1 MELIDLLKKYEI
13 RDEKRMLK
21 YIREI
26 INYIIIEKQNNSNF
40 SEEEKLKNIIYLYEF
55 CRSIERLTNKRIKRE
70 DLLEKLKNKILVQE
84 LPDDITKARKQ
95 MYQYLLQIA
104 EVNTVPTKDLQLEQ
118 VIHMIRDT
126 IYINSYINEDV
137 DTKTFNEELRKI
149 RITMKTA
156 DFIVFKGVYNYEFNP
171 EKSIYRV
178 FTHNKFNNQIEKY
191 IIREIL
197 NEVKDDSLEKAQDD
211 SESWVANRI
220 FTSLQKDKMIAK
232 FLTKSYKIINRLEEY
247 NHNGKSVDMLH
258 FIEDNLEFYSKAKEI
273 LKIEVQR
280 QNYEYEEIIMQA
292 EREAN
297 SIKNSKELKKITDSD
312 LETILEKIKLIL
324 TQNGKQ
330 ALKGILQK
338 EERQE
343 RFKDLIFKAFPVES
357 KNICQLRY
365 EVESS
370 LNDKETLNKIRK
382 ELDSQIDLL
391 IKK

>member
-1 MELIDLLKKYEI
+1 
-13 RDEKRMLK
+13 
-21 YIREI
+21 
-26 INYIIIEKQNNSNF
+26 
-40 SEEEKLKNIIYLYEF
+40 
-55 CRSIERLTNKRIKRE
+55 
-70 DLLEKLKNKILVQE
+70 
-84 LPDDITKARKQ
+84 
-95 MYQYLLQIA
+95 
-104 EVNTVPTKDLQLEQ
+104 
-118 VIHMIRDT
+118 
-126 IYINSYINEDV
+126 
-137 DTKTFNEELRKI
+137 
-149 RITMKTA
+149 
-156 DFIVFKGVYNYEFNP
+156 
-171 EKSIYRV
+171 
-178 FTHNKFNNQIEKY
+178 
-191 IIREIL
+191 
-197 NEVKDDSLEKAQDD
+197 
-211 SESWVANRI
+211 
-220 FTSLQKDKMIAK
+220 MIAK

-312 LETILEKIKLIL
+312 LETILEKIKLVL

>member
-21 YIREI
+21 YIREM

-55 CRSIERLTNKRIKRE
+55 CRSIEILTNKRIKRE
-70 DLLEKLKNKILVQE
+70 DLLEKLKSKVLVQE

-104 EVNTVPTKDLQLEQ
+104 EVNTVPTEDLQLEQ

-137 DTKTFNEELRKI
+137 DIKTFNEELRKI
-149 RITMKTA
+149 RMTMKTT

-382 ELDSQIDLL
+382 ELDAQIDLL

>member
-1 MELIDLLKKYEI
+1 MELIDLLKKYETH
-13 RDEKRMLK
+13 DEKQILK
-21 YIREI
+21 YIREM

-70 DLLEKLKNKILVQE
+70 ELLEKIKNKFLVQE
-84 LPDDITKARKQ
+84 LPEDITKARKQ
-95 MYQYLLQIA
+95 LYQYLLQIA
-104 EVNTVPTKDLQLEQ
+104 EVNIIPTDDLQLEQ

-126 IYINSYINEDV
+126 MYINSYINEKPDI
-137 DTKTFNEELRKI
+137 KTFNEELRKI
-149 RITMKTA
+149 RMTMKTT
-156 DFIVFKGVYNYEFNP
+156 DFIVFKGVYNYEFNS
-171 EKSIYRV
+171 EKSIYKV
-178 FTHNKFNNQIEKY
+178 FTHDKFNNQIEKY

-197 NEVKDDSLEKAQDD
+197 HEVKDDSLEKAQDD

-247 NHNGKSVDMLH
+247 NYNGKSVDMLH

-273 LKIEVQR
+273 LKEEINR
-280 QNYEYEEIIMQA
+280 QNFEYEEIIMQA

-312 LETILEKIKLIL
+312 IDRILEKMRLML
-324 TQNGKQ
+324 TQNGKI

-343 RFKDLIFKAFPVES
+343 RFKDLIFKAFTVES

-365 EVESS
+365 EVEKS
-370 LNDKETLNKIRK
+370 LNDTKTLNEIRK
-382 ELDSQIDLL
+382 ELNSQIDLL

>member
-21 YIREI
+21 YIREM

-55 CRSIERLTNKRIKRE
+55 CRSIEILTNKRIKRE
-70 DLLEKLKNKILVQE
+70 DLLEKLKSKVLVQE

-104 EVNTVPTKDLQLEQ
+104 EVNTVPTEDLQLEQ

-149 RITMKTA
+149 RMTMKTT

-178 FTHNKFNNQIEKY
+178 FTHNKFNNKIEKY

-343 RFKDLIFKAFPVES
+343 RFKDLIFRAFPVES

>member
-21 YIREI
+21 YIREM

-104 EVNTVPTKDLQLEQ
+104 EVNTVPTEDLQLEQ

-126 IYINSYINEDV
+126 IYINSYINEDI
-137 DTKTFNEELRKI
+137 DIKTFNEELRKI
-149 RITMKTA
+149 RMSMKTT

-191 IIREIL
+191 IIRDIL

-258 FIEDNLEFYSKAKEI
+258 FIENNLEFYSKAKEI

-312 LETILEKIKLIL
+312 LETILEKIKLVL

>member
-21 YIREI
+21 YIREM

-84 LPDDITKARKQ
+84 LPEDITKARKQ

-104 EVNTVPTKDLQLEQ
+104 EVNTVPTEDLQLEQ

-126 IYINSYINEDV
+126 IYINSYINEDI
-137 DTKTFNEELRKI
+137 DIKTFNEELRKI

-191 IIREIL
+191 IIRELL

-211 SESWVANRI
+211 SESWVANSI
-220 FTSLQKDKMIAK
+220 FASLQKDKMIAK